1 MPQPSRLR
9 APNSAAWRRMLGR
22 RDARGEQA
30 LHRLGD
36 HEAQVMGKPVV
47 EPAAPVGGRVGV
59 AGPVLDP
66 YFAVMQLDREGRHV
80 VGPQIEGA
88 AAREVEPRVVPMA
101 GEDAV
106 GDRAAVQR
114 EAQMRAAIVHGE
126 HAALVVNDED
136 WAASAANHHPPL
148 RLQLLDRPGADEIV
162 LSFTHHKAP
171 CARPGPIRK
180 MGAAAAP
187 PRREGRSSP
196 SSRRPRAHPT
206 ELSLAGICLIFVV
219 QVPCPPSCKSR

>member
-1 MPQPSRLR
+1 
-9 APNSAAWRRMLGR
+9 
-22 RDARGEQA
+22 
-30 LHRLGD
+30 
-36 HEAQVMGKPVV
+36 MGKPVV

-88 AAREVEPRVVPMA
+88 AAREVEPRVVPMT

-114 EAQMRAAIVHGE
+114 KAQMRAAIVHGE
-126 HAALVVNDED
+126 HAALVVDDED
-136 WAASAANHHPPL
+136 RAASAANHHPPL

-162 LSFTHHKAP
+162 LSLTHHKAP
-171 CARPGPIRK
+171 ALDQAYPKDGRRGS
-180 MGAAAAP
+180 AAKTRGQKLTLVA
-187 PRREGRSSP
+187 EELGRI
-196 SSRRPRAHPT
+196 RAHQMADIKP
-206 ELSLAGICLIFVV
+206 LRAS
-219 QVPCPPSCKSR
+219 SNRR